1 MKSILKKLL
10 LSAVA
15 TLVALSAI
23 ANDPDPSVLRV
34 ALLPDE
40 NASTVIKNNEPLK
53 KHLEHETGKR
63 IELVVTTDYSSMIE
77 AMRRGHIEMGYFGP
91 LSYVMAKERSPQI
104 EAFAAQVKDGSPTY
118 RGIIIGSAKHGI
130 NEIHK
135 IKGKTMVFGDHAS
148 TSSHLIPKTILKQYG
163 YEVSTDYSE
172 QFVGTHDAVAL
183 AVANG
188 KAEMGGLSEPIFLR
202 LVEKG
207 IINPKDVVVIT
218 YSDQFPNYP
227 WTMQGYLAEPLKEK
241 IRNAMIG
248 LKDKRVLESFKADGF
263 APICDHDYQK
273 IRDMGAILGLDFSK
287 L

>member
-15 TLVALSAI
+15 PFVALSAI
-23 ANDPDPSVLRV
+23 AKDPDPSVLRV

-53 KHLEHETGKR
+53 KHLEQETGKR

-91 LSYVMAKERSPQI
+91 LSYVMAKERSPEI

-148 TSSHLIPKTILKQYG
+148 TSSHLIPKTILKQHG
-163 YEVSTDYSE
+163 YEASKDYSE

-207 IINPKDVVVIT
+207 VINPKDVVVIT
-218 YSDQFPNYP
+218 HSDQFPNYP
-227 WTMQGYLAEPLKEK
+227 WTMQGYLSEPLKEK
-241 IRNAMIG
+241 IRNAMTG
-248 LKDKRVLESFKADGF
+248 LKDKMVLESFKADGF
-263 APICDHDYQK
+263 APISDQDYQK